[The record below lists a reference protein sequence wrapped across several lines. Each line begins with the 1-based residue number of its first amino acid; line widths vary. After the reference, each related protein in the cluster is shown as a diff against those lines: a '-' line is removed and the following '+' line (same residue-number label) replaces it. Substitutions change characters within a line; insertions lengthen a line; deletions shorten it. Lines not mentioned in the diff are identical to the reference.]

1 MLPSLI
7 RPDALNELA
16 EEARRAP
23 DGCLVEVGVYK
34 GGSAWILD
42 MVGREQGRKVW
53 LFDTFKGTPHAN
65 SKLDVHKKQ
74 DFGDVDLE
82 ELRAALP
89 DSQLMV
95 GVFPKT
101 LKDADALGMGRIA
114 LAHIDCDQY
123 RSVKDCCEQL
133 LRRMVPGG
141 VMIFDDYDSLPGAQ
155 QAVDEVFPGRVESS
169 AQGKARVRF

>member
-23 DGCLVEVGVYK
+23 QGCLVEVGVYK

-42 MVGREQGRKVW
+42 MVGREQNRKVW
-53 LFDTFKGTPHAN
+53 LFDTFRGTPHAN
-65 SKLDVHKKQ
+65 SKLDVHKKT
-74 DFGDVDLE
+74 DFGDVDVE
-82 ELRAALP
+82 ELMAALP
-89 DSQLMV
+89 DSQLVV
-95 GVFPKT
+95 GVFPNT

-123 RSVKDCCEQL
+123 RSVKACCESL
-133 LRRMVPGG
+133 MKRMVPGG
-141 VMIFDDYDSLPGAQ
+141 VMIFDDYDALPGAR
-155 QAVDEVFPGRVESS
+155 QAVDEVFSGRVEMS